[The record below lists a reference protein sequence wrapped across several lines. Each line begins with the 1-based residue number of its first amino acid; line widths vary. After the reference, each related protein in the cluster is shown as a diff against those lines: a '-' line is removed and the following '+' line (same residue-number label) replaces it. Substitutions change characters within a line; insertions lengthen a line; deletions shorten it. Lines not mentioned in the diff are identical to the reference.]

1 VRARNQRRRGGTNCV
16 KKIEPNLYNAQQY
29 KQQKNN
35 NALSSKSE
43 PYFQGDKTT
52 ATRQISSIHL
62 KKEVVKIENADPK
75 STRTRTITAGIAINP
90 QNITSCINLNIKFL
104 RWRSY
109 LYFRSI
115 QPETRK
121 PSLLI
126 VNPV

>member
-62 KKEVVKIENADPK
+62 KKEVLKMLTPSPLDRGQLLQVLQLTHKISLPV
-75 STRTRTITAGIAINP
+75 
-90 QNITSCINLNIKFL
+90 
-104 RWRSY
+104 
-109 LYFRSI
+109 SI
-115 QPETRK
+115 
-121 PSLLI
+121 
-126 VNPV
+126 